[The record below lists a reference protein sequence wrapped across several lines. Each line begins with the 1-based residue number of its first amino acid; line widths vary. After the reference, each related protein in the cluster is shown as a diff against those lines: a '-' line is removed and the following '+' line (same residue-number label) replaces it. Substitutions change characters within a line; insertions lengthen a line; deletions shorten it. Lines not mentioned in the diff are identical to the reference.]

1 MLVFFG
7 ETEPYSGI
15 VSKLLGKELAHV
27 IMELANPQ
35 SLGQVS
41 KLKIKVRVDFLG
53 LTSSGQASRLKTTQ
67 AGFLICNWKAKFIFW
82 VVSMS

>member
-27 IMELANPQ
+27 IM
-35 SLGQVS
+35 GVGKS
-41 KLKIKVRVDFLG
+41 KILR
-53 LTSSGQASRLKTTQ
+53 AS
-67 AGFLICNWKAKFIFW
+67 
-82 VVSMS
+82 